1 MQLADF
7 KTVASNYKVIFFDA
21 FGVLKNYEGLLPGIE
36 NTFSWL
42 RSTGKEF
49 YILTNDAS
57 RSPQELA
64 ESYHRAGS
72 YSITPDRII
81 SSGMLAREYLDLK
94 VNHGTVAY
102 LGTESSAHYLET
114 ADLKTLP
121 ISQVDL
127 SDVADINALVL
138 LDDEGFDW
146 NTDLNKTVNLLRK
159 RNIPV
164 IVANTDET
172 YPVSKTRI
180 AIAIGAVAEMIET
193 IVGKQFIRFGKP
205 DAQLFMFAYE
215 RLEHLTLRGNVARA
229 DHNGGPKPV
238 SKRDVLMVGDTL
250 RTDILGGNKF
260 GLDTMLVL
268 TGNTQPQDAEIQIR
282 STGIIPT
289 YVCES
294 VVISD

>member
-1 MQLADF
+1 MQLDDF
-7 KTVASNYKVIFFDA
+7 RAVAAQYKVIFFDA
-21 FGVLKNYEGLLPGIE
+21 FGVLKNYEGLLPGVDQ
-36 NTFSWL
+36 TFAWL
-42 RSTGKEF
+42 QQNGKEC
-49 YILTNDAS
+49 YVLTNDAS

-64 ESYHRAGS
+64 ESYYRQGLYA
-72 YSITPDRII
+72 ITPDRII
-81 SSGMLAREYLDLK
+81 SSGMLAREYLELK

-114 ADLKTLP
+114 PDLKTLP
-121 ISQVDL
+121 ISQVNLADI
-127 SDVADINALVL
+127 ADINALVL

-215 RLEHLTLRGNVARA
+215 RLEYVGAGR
-229 DHNGGPKPV
+229 NGQI

-268 TGNTQPQDAEIQIR
+268 TGNTQPDDAEVQIR

-289 YVCES
+289 YICES
-294 VVISD
+294 VIGQ

>member
-1 MQLADF
+1 MQLDDF
-7 KTVASNYKVIFFDA
+7 KTVAASYKVIFFDA

-42 RSTGKEF
+42 KSTGKEF

-64 ESYHRAGS
+64 ESYQYAVA
-72 YSITPDRII
+72 PDRII

-102 LGTESSAHYLET
+102 LGTGSSAHYLET
-114 ADLKTLP
+114 TGLKTLP

-146 NTDLNKTVNLLRK
+146 NTDLNKTVNLLRR

-215 RLEHLTLRGNVARA
+215 RLKHLTWRGDSV
-229 DHNGGPKPV
+229 GQPI

-260 GLDTMLVL
+260 GLDTVLVL
-268 TGNTQPQDAEIQIR
+268 TGNTQPQDADMQIR

-294 VVISD
+294 VLISA

>member
-1 MQLADF
+1 MQLDDF
-7 KTVASNYKVIFFDA
+7 KTVAAGYKVIFFDA

-42 RSTGKEF
+42 QSTGKEF
-49 YILTNDAS
+49 YVLTNDAS

-64 ESYHRAGS
+64 ESYCRAGS
-72 YSITPDRII
+72 YAITPDRII

-102 LGTESSAHYLET
+102 LGTASSAHYLET
-114 ADLKTLP
+114 TGLKTLP
-121 ISQVDL
+121 ISEVDL
-127 SDVADINALVL
+127 SDVTDINALVL

-146 NTDLNKTVNLLRK
+146 NTDLNKTVNLLRR

-205 DAQLFMFAYE
+205 DAQLFLFAYE
-215 RLEHLTLRGNVARA
+215 RLEHLTANAR
-229 DHNGGPKPV
+229 NGGAKPIG
-238 SKRDVLMVGDTL
+238 KRDVLMVGDTL

-260 GLDTMLVL
+260 GFDTVLVL